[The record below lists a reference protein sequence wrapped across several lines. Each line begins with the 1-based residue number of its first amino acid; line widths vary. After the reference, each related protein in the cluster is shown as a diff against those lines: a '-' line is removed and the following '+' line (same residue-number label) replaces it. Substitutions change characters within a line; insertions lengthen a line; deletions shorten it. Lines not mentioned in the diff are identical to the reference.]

1 MRKKGGKCKVKRICL
16 LLLVLLCFNFSG
28 CSILGNDKKGYYRK
42 DGYDE
47 GEEVVT
53 MWVHVIQDTP
63 EGEAYAQSVKEF
75 NEKFDGKYYL
85 DVEFVPRNESGGGYS
100 DKVNASVISG
110 GLPDIITVDGPN
122 VSSYAANNIIQ
133 PLAEIT
139 QDELDEYLPSMIEQ
153 GTVNGKLY
161 SLGVMESSVGFY
173 YNKDII
179 KELGIEIPPMDDP
192 WTWSELLEV
201 CRKAKNYFDN
211 GYVIDM
217 PFPTGETTIYFYAPF
232 IWSNGGDFVSEDGLK
247 VNGIFN
253 SKKNEEPLNYFK
265 TLIDKGYV
273 SKVDIEDLFESGRAA
288 FLFDGAWTVNRVT
301 ENFHDINLGIAPYP
315 VGESWN
321 GERYTPTGGWAFSVT
336 SACKNVEA
344 ATEAVKYMSGVKS
357 GITMYEKTGNLPST
371 YGAYEQ
377 IPVFQ
382 EEGLFKQLYEQLE
395 TYGHPRPKSPV
406 YPQISTSFQQAV
418 EGVLLNDETPKDSL
432 YKTMRRIE
440 DRLLRYQ
447 N

>member
-1 MRKKGGKCKVKRICL
+1 
-16 LLLVLLCFNFSG
+16 
-28 CSILGNDKKGYYRK
+28 
-42 DGYDE
+42 
-47 GEEVVT
+47 
-53 MWVHVIQDTP
+53 
-63 EGEAYAQSVKEF
+63 
-75 NEKFDGKYYL
+75 
-85 DVEFVPRNESGGGYS
+85 
-100 DKVNASVISG
+100 
-110 GLPDIITVDGPN
+110 
-122 VSSYAANNIIQ
+122 
-133 PLAEIT
+133 
-139 QDELDEYLPSMIEQ
+139 
-153 GTVNGKLY
+153 
-161 SLGVMESSVGFY
+161 
-173 YNKDII
+173 
-179 KELGIEIPPMDDP
+179 MDDP

>member
-28 CSILGNDKKGYYRK
+28 CSILGNDKKGYSRK

-232 IWSNGGDFVSEDGLK
+232 IWSNGGDFVSSDGLK
-247 VNGIFN
+247 VNGVFN
-253 SKKNEEPLNYFK
+253 SEKNVETISYFK
-265 TLIDKGYV
+265 EITDKGYIPKYTI
-273 SKVDIEDLFESGRAA
+273 SDLFEKGRAA
-288 FLFDGAWTVNRVT
+288 FKFDGAWAITNIR
-301 ENFHDINLGIAPYP
+301 NNYPDFNLGIAPYP
-315 VGESWN
+315 VGNDWN
-321 GERYTPTGGWAFSVT
+321 GEKYTPTGGWAFATTT
-336 SACKNVEA
+336 SCKNPEA
-344 ATEAVKYMSGVKS
+344 AKEAIKVLTNAES
-357 GITMYEKTGNLPST
+357 GIDMYNLTGNLPST
-371 YGAYEQ
+371 FEAYEN
-377 IPVFQ
+377 IDAFKTD
-382 EEGLFKQLYEQLE
+382 ELFKTAYYQLVN
-395 TYGHPRPKSPV
+395 YGHPRPKSPA
-406 YPQISTSFQQAV
+406 YPQISTSYQQAI
-418 EGVLLNDETPKDSL
+418 EGVLLNDETPEESL

-440 DRLLRYQ
+440 DKLIRYQ
-447 N
+447 D